1 MGKKIACA
9 ATAISIAMFAARLS
23 FNVNPALAASPP
35 QTLRIMVLNPL
46 YATDYPDLI
55 ADDQGMFARHG
66 IKAEFVPSV
75 NPIVPLLSGD
85 VDIVN
90 VGSAAG
96 MNVVIK
102 KQDFEFIGVE
112 SPPAGLALMVRP
124 SSPLAKLAHQWPDSF
139 TQLRGKTLGVTI
151 SGAQVDLMAHWLAK
165 LAGLTPDKDITIQ
178 PAGDASTLVA
188 SLEGG
193 RGSYDAAIVPSPLF
207 ELVEDKKV
215 GVSILDLYQ
224 NEGPKE
230 LADYP
235 YATLAGR
242 KSFITAHPDLI
253 NNYLAAVQEAIDFAR
268 KPENL
273 AAITAIAA
281 KALKADP
288 ASLTHSMQTFIAS
301 IGDVKFSRK
310 QWDTLVSMMTVNGMI
325 KQPYRYEDYV
335 FAGARME

>member
-1 MGKKIACA
+1 MGKIARTA
-9 ATAISIAMFAARLS
+9 AAISTSVLVAALL
-23 FNVNPALAASPP
+23 FGFTAQAQKQP
-35 QTLRIMVLNPL
+35 QRLRIMVLNPL

-55 ADDQGMFARHG
+55 ADDRGMFARHG

-96 MNVVIK
+96 MNVVTK
-102 KQDFEFIGVE
+102 KQDFQFIGVV

-124 SSPLAKLAHQWPDSF
+124 DSPLAKLAHQWPASF
-139 TQLRGKTLGVTI
+139 TQLRGKTLGVTV

-165 LAGLTPDKDITIQ
+165 LAGLTPDKEITIEA
-178 PAGDASTLVA
+178 AGDASTLVA

-193 RGSYDAAIVPSPLF
+193 RGNYDAAIVPSPLF
-207 ELVEDKKV
+207 ELVEQKKV
-215 GVSILDLYQ
+215 GVSILDMYR

-235 YATLAGR
+235 YATLAAR
-242 KSFITAHPDLI
+242 KSFIVANPDLI
-253 NNYLAAVQEAIDFAR
+253 KNYLAAIQEAIDFAR

-273 AAITAIAA
+273 PAITAIAA

-288 ASLTHSMQTFIAS
+288 ASLGRSMTTFVAS
-301 IGDVKFSRK
+301 IGSVKFSRK
-310 QWDTLVSMMTVNGMI
+310 QWDTLISMMTVNGMI
-325 KQPYRYEDYV
+325 KEPYRYEDDV
-335 FAGARME
+335 FAGGRTE

>member
-1 MGKKIACA
+1 MGRLALA
-9 ATAISIAMFAARLS
+9 ATAISKSILIAILLFSINAHAQKS
-23 FNVNPALAASPP
+23 P
-35 QTLRIMVLNPL
+35 QTLRIMVLNPI

-55 ADDQGMFARHG
+55 ADDQGMFAKRG
-66 IKAEFVPSV
+66 IKAEFIPSV

-102 KQDFEFIGVE
+102 QQDFQFIGVV

-124 SSPLAKLAHQWPDSF
+124 ESPLASVAHKWPDSF
-139 TQLRGKTLGVTI
+139 AQLRGKTLGVTV
-151 SGAQVDLMAHWLAK
+151 SGAQVDLMAHWLAN
-165 LAGLTPDKDITIQ
+165 LSGLTPDKDITIQ
-178 PAGDASTLVA
+178 AAGDASTLVA

-207 ELVEDKKV
+207 EIVEQRKV
-215 GVSILDLYQ
+215 GVSILDLYK

-242 KSFITAHPDLI
+242 KSFIEKNSALI
-253 NNYLAAVQEAIDFAR
+253 EKYLAAIQEAIDFA
-268 KPENL
+268 KQPENL
-273 AAITAIAA
+273 AKITVIVA
-281 KALKADP
+281 KALKAEP
-288 ASLTHSMQTFIAS
+288 ASLSQSMNTFVAS
-301 IGDVKFSRK
+301 IGNLKFSRK
-310 QWDTLVSMMTVNGMI
+310 QWDTLIAMVTVNGMI
-325 KQPYRYEDYV
+325 KQEYRYEDNV
-335 FAGARME
+335 FAGARVE